1 MSVLNEF
8 HVIGRVVRKQEFAK
22 DKGTSVLITLA
33 MDRPGAKEG
42 AQQADFAE
50 FQGFIRN
57 DKPTKL
63 YDYVHEK
70 DLIAVDGEIHSYKDK
85 DNHSQISLAINHIG
99 FLEKYKNKQTV
110 QKQPA

>member
-1 MSVLNEF
+1 MSVVNEF

-50 FQGFIRN
+50 FQGFLCPR
-57 DKPTKL
+57 K
-63 YDYVHEK
+63 
-70 DLIAVDGEIHSYKDK
+70 
-85 DNHSQISLAINHIG
+85 G
-99 FLEKYKNKQTV
+99 FNRR
-110 QKQPA
+110 